1 MASPTNTLG
10 IRRKA
15 KRQLLIMK
23 KIHLNYSLSLTIS
36 FACAFVLLFAFPS
49 YAQEELTP
57 LQKVQSL
64 KNPSFAKRITVYYSP
79 GYEKRAK
86 ELQSM
91 VEEAMGFYERKL
103 KLRAEL
109 SLAVLTRDQWQQVRA
124 VPYGL
129 PNVSSPPHVA
139 FLPATAD
146 GVVTADALS
155 LKSNLSPATMK
166 KLKSSGYTFDQA
178 AVKFVDLIGLHEL
191 GHTYAVSLGLVP
203 PRPNKWFSE
212 FLASYFAYAYLREK
226 RPKLATLFYVMAADL
241 ALEVP
246 RPKYTSLE
254 DFERLYSGVGPK
266 NYGWYQGRFFQ
277 RVAQVYDAKG
287 LSFITEVLNAF
298 PAAEGES
305 LPFEVVLQRLEKISP
320 GFMEW
325 SKDLR

>member
-1 MASPTNTLG
+1 MRISHFNFHS
-10 IRRKA
+10 
-15 KRQLLIMK
+15 LLI
-23 KIHLNYSLSLTIS
+23 IS
-36 FACAFVLLFAFPS
+36 YAFVLGLLIAFPVS
-49 YAQEELTP
+49 AQEATP
-57 LQKVQSL
+57 LQKVQDL
-64 KNPSFAKRITVYYSP
+64 KNPSFTKTITVYYSP

-91 VEEAMGFYERKL
+91 VEDAMRFYERNL
-103 KLRAEL
+103 KVKVEL
-109 SLAVLTRDQWQQVRA
+109 SLAVLTQDQWKHVRS

-155 LKSNLSPATMK
+155 LKSNLSPATLK
-166 KLKSSGYTFDQA
+166 KLKSSGYTFEQA
-178 AVKFVDLIGLHEL
+178 AVKFVDLIGIHEL

-226 RPKLATLFYVMAADL
+226 HPKLATLFHVMAADL
-241 ALEVP
+241 ALEGP

-254 DFERLYSGVGPK
+254 DFELLYSGVGPK
-266 NYGWYQGRFFQ
+266 NYGWYQGKFFQ
-277 RVAQVYDAKG
+277 GVAQVYDAKG
-287 LSFITEVLNAF
+287 LSFIAEVLKAF

-305 LPFEVVLQRLEKISP
+305 LPVDVVLQRLEKISP
-320 GFMEW
+320 GFIEW

>member
-1 MASPTNTLG
+1 M
-10 IRRKA
+10 RY
-15 KRQLLIMK
+15 LLIMRK
-23 KIHLNYSLSLTIS
+23 VHLNQNLSLMIS
-36 FACAFVLLFAFPS
+36 FACAFLLLIAPPS
-49 YAQEELTP
+49 YAQEEMMA

-64 KNPSFAKRITVYYSP
+64 KNPSFTNKITVYYSL

-91 VEEAMGFYERKL
+91 IEEAMGFYERKL
-103 KLRAEL
+103 KMRVEL
-109 SLAVLTRDQWQQVRA
+109 NLAVLTQDQWKQVRSA
-124 VPYGL
+124 PYGL

-155 LKSNLSPATMK
+155 LKSNLSPATLK
-166 KLKSSGYTFDQA
+166 KLKSSGYTFEQG

-203 PRPNKWFSE
+203 PRPNQWFSE

-226 RPKLATLFYVMAADL
+226 RPKLATLFHIMAADL
-241 ALEVP
+241 ALQGP
-246 RPKYTSLE
+246 RPKHTSLA
-254 DFERLYSGVGPK
+254 DFERLYSGIGPK
-266 NYGWYQGRFFQ
+266 NYGWYQGKFFQ

-287 LSFITEVLNAF
+287 LSFIAEVLEAF

-305 LPFEVVLQRLEKISP
+305 LPVDIVLQRLEKISP
-320 GFMEW
+320 GFIEW

>member
-1 MASPTNTLG
+1 MRINHFNSNQP
-10 IRRKA
+10 
-15 KRQLLIMK
+15 LI
-23 KIHLNYSLSLTIS
+23 IS
-36 FACAFVLLFAFPS
+36 YAFVLGLLIAFPVS
-49 YAQEELTP
+49 AQEATS

-64 KNPSFAKRITVYYSP
+64 KNPSITNKITVYYSP
-79 GYEKRAK
+79 GYEQRAK

-91 VEEAMGFYERKL
+91 VEDAMGFYERKL
-103 KLRAEL
+103 KVKVEL
-109 SLAVLTRDQWQQVRA
+109 SLAVLTRDQWKQVRSA
-124 VPYGL
+124 PYGL
-129 PNVSSPPHVA
+129 PNVSSPPHIA

-155 LKSNLSPATMK
+155 SKSNLSQATLK
-166 KLKSSGYTFDQA
+166 KLKLSGYTFEQA

-191 GHTYAVSLGLVP
+191 GHTYAVSLDLVP

-212 FLASYFAYAYLREK
+212 FLASYFAYAYLRDK
-226 RPKLATLFYVMAADL
+226 RPKLAKLFYAMAADL
-241 ALEVP
+241 ALEGP

-266 NYGWYQGRFFQ
+266 NYGWYQGKFFQ

-287 LSFITEVLNAF
+287 LSFIAEVLKAF

-305 LPFEVVLQRLEKISP
+305 LPVDVVLQRLEKISP
-320 GFMEW
+320 GFIEW

>member
-1 MASPTNTLG
+1 M
-10 IRRKA
+10 RY
-15 KRQLLIMK
+15 LLIMRK
-23 KIHLNYSLSLTIS
+23 VHLNQNLSLMIS
-36 FACAFVLLFAFPS
+36 FACAFLLLIAPPS
-49 YAQEELTP
+49 YAQEEMMA

-64 KNPSFAKRITVYYSP
+64 KNPSFTNKITVYYSL

-91 VEEAMGFYERKL
+91 IEEAMGFYERKL
-103 KLRAEL
+103 KMRVEL
-109 SLAVLTRDQWQQVRA
+109 NLAVLTQDQWKQVRSA
-124 VPYGL
+124 PYGL

-155 LKSNLSPATMK
+155 LKSNLSPATLK
-166 KLKSSGYTFDQA
+166 KLKSSGYTFEQA

-226 RPKLATLFYVMAADL
+226 RPKLATLFHIMAADL
-241 ALEVP
+241 ALQGP
-246 RPKYTSLE
+246 RPKHTSLA
-254 DFERLYSGVGPK
+254 DFERLYSVGPK
-266 NYGWYQGRFFQ
+266 NYGWYQGKFFQ

-287 LSFITEVLNAF
+287 LSFIAEVLEAF

-305 LPFEVVLQRLEKISP
+305 LPVDIVLQRLEKISP
-320 GFMEW
+320 GFIEW